1 MVCKNLTLSWC
12 LPRLKIMADDSIPL
26 PPESP
31 PPSRPV
37 RLAREAG
44 ILNQDTTFLDCSG
57 DSDTPRTQ
65 ADIVNLSY
73 TLNLIKSPDERRN
86 TLRQAWALARQ
97 VLIVAEKV
105 LIDDRETGKLVYAEG
120 VGTGVSPVHPCTAGE
135 KYFQHRQLKTY
146 TDKVL
151 QTDAVPAGLGVYFVF
166 RDSSKAETFR
176 ISRFHSPIPIP
187 AARTGIQQF
196 EENRQ
201 LLTPLM
207 AFFSE
212 RGRLP
217 IAGELPQEPELI
229 AKFGTL
235 QDAFQL
241 ILQATDFQ
249 QWDAIT
255 EKRRQDILVYLAC
268 TRRPIETLPSQI
280 QNDISAL
287 FDSRQQAGETVEEML
302 LSLSDTNIIT
312 SCCQNSPTGKKLPG
326 ALYVHISALPEL
338 NPLLRLYEGFVSATT
353 GRIDGATLVKFSTDK
368 PKISYLFYPDFDT
381 NPHPALQASIQIDL
395 PSLNPPFL
403 RGGWGGSNEIE
414 SEGVGISYRDYS
426 ASDNPPVLHRK
437 DAFVTPDY
445 PQYETFAQLT
455 RQEEALG
462 LLDQARAIGT
472 RQVWLRCLQDDGLE
486 IQGHRVI
493 RLLEG
498 VPVEAGDAPDG
509 STNSLVPKI
518 ERHKAAIVRSELS
531 RPVRLAL
538 EAGLFTE
545 NTTFF
550 DYGCGY
556 GGDVQRIA
564 QQGHS
569 AAGWDPYY
577 FPNNSRIPA
586 DIVNIGYVINV
597 IEIPEERREALIKAW
612 ELTGRVLLVA
622 AQVLID
628 DGNSGQIAYG
638 DGVITRRNTFQK
650 YYEQEELKIYI
661 DRTLGADAIPAA
673 LGIYFVFRDSAQAE
687 IFRMSRFRSRAITPR
702 VRIPSKRFE
711 DYQELLQPLMAFVTE
726 RGRLPVKGE
735 LAGEAEL
742 LAEFGY
748 FRRAFQTILQVTE
761 PKEWEAISD
770 RRRQDTLVY
779 LALKQISLG
788 EDRSLAYPG
797 YHAPEIQN
805 DIKGLYGTY
814 QEACDTA
821 TALLQ
826 STGILSII
834 AKICLNSKIGQQLPN
849 ALCVHVCA
857 LQELHAILRIYEGVV
872 CSTIGRMDE
881 ATLVKFHTDALKISY
896 LFYPDFDT
904 DAHPALH
911 TSMQIDLKHRRVTYR
926 DYDTSDD
933 PPVLHRKDA
942 CLTPDYPLYKTFA
955 QLTRQEENW
964 GLVDDLSAIRTRKG
978 WLKCLQEHCAEIR
991 GHKVYWRKDA
1001 DPYRVKY
1008 LRSARE
1014 ARRKNREAEESN

>member
-1 MVCKNLTLSWC
+1 MVCNNLSLCLRLS
-12 LPRLKIMADDSIPL
+12 RQTTMADSTPL

-37 RLAREAG
+37 LLAQEAG

-57 DSDTPRTQ
+57 DRDTPRTQ

-73 TLNLIKSPDERRN
+73 TLNWIKSPDERRN
-86 TLRQAWALARQ
+86 TLQHAWALARQ

-120 VGTGVSPVHPCTAGE
+120 TFTPCAAGE

-166 RDSSKAETFR
+166 RDSRKAETFR
-176 ISRFHSPIPIP
+176 FSRFRSTIPIP
-187 AARTGIQQF
+187 TARTGIQQF

-201 LLTPLM
+201 LLAPLM

-217 IAGELPQEPELI
+217 TAGELPQEPELI

-241 ILQATDFQ
+241 ISQATGSQ

-255 EKRRQDILVYLAC
+255 EKRRQDILVYLAS

-287 FDSRQQAGETVEEML
+287 FDSRQQAGEIVGEML
-302 LSLSDTNIIT
+302 NSLSDTNIIT

-338 NPLLRLYEGFVSATT
+338 NPLLRIYEGFASATT

-368 PKISYLFYPDFDT
+368 PKISYLLYPDFDT
-381 NPHPALQASIQIDL
+381 NPHPALQASLQIDL
-395 PSLNPPFL
+395 PDL
-403 RGGWGGSNEIE
+403 R
-414 SEGVGISYRDYS
+414 ISYRDYS

-462 LLDQARAIGT
+462 LLDPARAIGT

-486 IQGHRVI
+486 IQGHRVV
-493 RLLEG
+493 RRLEG
-498 VPVEAGDAPDG
+498 VPVGDAPDG
-509 STNSLVPKI
+509 STNSFAPKI

-564 QQGHS
+564 LQGLS

-577 FPNNSRIPA
+577 FPNNSRTPA

-597 IEIPEERREALIKAW
+597 IEIQEERREALIKAW

-628 DGNSGQIAYG
+628 DGNSGQVAYG

-661 DRTLGADAIPAA
+661 DRILGTDAIPAA
-673 LGIYFVFRDSAQAE
+673 LGIYFVFRDSAEAE

-748 FRRAFQTILQVTE
+748 FRRAFQTILQVTD
-761 PKEWEAISD
+761 PQEWEAIAD

-805 DIKGLYGTY
+805 DIKGLFGTY

-821 TALLQ
+821 TALLH

-834 AKICLNSKIGQQLPN
+834 AKICQTSKIGQQLPN

-911 TSMQIDLKHRRVTYR
+911 TSMQVDLKHRRVTYR

-942 CLTPDYPLYKTFA
+942 CVTPDYPLYKTFA
-955 QLTRQEENW
+955 QLTHQEENW
-964 GLVDDLSAIRTRKG
+964 GLLDDLSAIRTRKG

-991 GHKVYWRKDA
+991 NHKVYWRKDA

-1014 ARRKNREAEESN
+1014 ARRKNREAGESN

>member
-1 MVCKNLTLSWC
+1 
-12 LPRLKIMADDSIPL
+12 MADDSIPL

-37 RLAREAG
+37 LLAQEAG

-57 DSDTPRTQ
+57 DGNTPRTP

-105 LIDDRETGKLVYAEG
+105 LIDDRESGKVVFG
-120 VGTGVSPVHPCTAGE
+120 DGTFTPCTAGE

-146 TDKVL
+146 TDRVL
-151 QTDAVPAGLGVYFVF
+151 QTDAVPTGLGVYFVF
-166 RDSSKAETFR
+166 RDSSQAETFR
-176 ISRFHSPIPIP
+176 ISRFRSPIPIP

-241 ILQATDFQ
+241 ISQATGSQ

-255 EKRRQDILVYLAC
+255 DKRRQDILVYLAC

-287 FDSRQQAGETVEEML
+287 FDSRQQAGETVGEML

-312 SCCQNSPTGKKLPG
+312 ACCQNSPTGKKLPG
-326 ALYVHISALPEL
+326 ALYVHISALPAL
-338 NPLLRLYEGFVSATT
+338 NPLLRIYEGFASATT

-381 NPHPALQASIQIDL
+381 NPHPALLASIQIDL
-395 PSLNPPFL
+395 PDL
-403 RGGWGGSNEIE
+403 RIA
-414 SEGVGISYRDYS
+414 YRDYS

-462 LLDQARAIGT
+462 LLDPARAIGT

-486 IQGHRVI
+486 IEGHRVV
-493 RLLEG
+493 RRLEG

-538 EAGLFTE
+538 EAGLFSE

-564 QQGHS
+564 QQGHC

-577 FPNNSRIPA
+577 FPNNSRTPA

-661 DRTLGADAIPAA
+661 DRIIGTDAIPAA
-673 LGIYFVFRDSAQAE
+673 LGIYFVFRDSAEAE

-748 FRRAFQTILQVTE
+748 FRRAFQTILQVTD
-761 PKEWEAISD
+761 PQEWEAIAA

-788 EDRSLAYPG
+788 EDRSLAYPK

-805 DIKGLYGTY
+805 DIKGLFGTY

-821 TALLQ
+821 SALLH

-834 AKICLNSKIGQQLPN
+834 AKLCQTSTIGQQLPN

-926 DYDTSDD
+926 DYDTSDE

-942 CLTPDYPLYKTFA
+942 CVTPDYPLYKTFA

-964 GLVDDLSAIRTRKG
+964 GLLDDLSAIRTRKG

-991 GHKVYWRKDA
+991 NHKVYWRKDA

-1014 ARRKNREAEESN
+1014 ARRKNREAGEIN